1 MHLYEIRIEK
11 NLGTTA
17 QKSLKTIQ
25 IDENLG
31 TIKPALKSFQKTFK
45 TGLSDIIT
53 HQANKYKRTVNKL

>member
-11 NLGTTA
+11 NLGTTE

-31 TIKPALKSFQKTFK
+31 TIRPALKPFQKTFK

-53 HQANKYKRTVNKL
+53 YQAKKYKRTVNKL